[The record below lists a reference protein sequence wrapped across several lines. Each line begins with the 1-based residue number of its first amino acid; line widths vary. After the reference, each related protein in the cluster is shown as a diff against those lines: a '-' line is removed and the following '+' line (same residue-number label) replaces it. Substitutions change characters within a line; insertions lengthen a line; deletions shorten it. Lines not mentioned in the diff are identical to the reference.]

1 MGFFG
6 NLMKTVID
14 VATIPLDIATDV
26 VTLGGAI
33 NDSDSKIANKFG
45 YLKDDIEDMSDDIRS
60 L

>member
-6 NLMKTVID
+6 NLVKTVVD
-14 VATIPLDIATDV
+14 VATIPLDVATDI

-45 YLKDDIEDMSDDIRS
+45 HLKNDIEDMTEDIRS